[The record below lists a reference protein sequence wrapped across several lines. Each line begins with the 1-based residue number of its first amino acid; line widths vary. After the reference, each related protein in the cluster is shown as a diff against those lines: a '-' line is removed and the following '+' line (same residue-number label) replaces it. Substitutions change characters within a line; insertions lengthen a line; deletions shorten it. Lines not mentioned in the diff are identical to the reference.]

1 MSTKERPI
9 LFSGPMV
16 RAIQDGRKT
25 QTRRVMK
32 HQPETVCG
40 KPERPDAGWWN
51 EKGQF
56 WMKRSTVAN
65 FECPYGKPGDRL
77 WVRETFYQFGH
88 WESVPGVKT
97 KTGRMKWRFVA
108 HDDFVLYDAPDEFRK
123 GRHHK
128 DPATP
133 AWHKRL
139 GRFMPRWASR
149 ITLEITGVRVE
160 RVQDIT
166 ETDAIAEGLTEYFW
180 NSEAAALPHLAA
192 EIKAGTR
199 YWQHVIPKRSR
210 QGSVWNKA
218 NLAFRELWNDINGPD
233 SWDANPWVWVVEF
246 KRLEAAQ

>member
-16 RAIQDGRKT
+16 RAILQGRKT
-25 QTRRVMK
+25 QTRRIVK
-32 HQPETVCG
+32 GDPATVISNIRTRDEKVIIPE
-40 KPERPDAGWWN
+40 WW
-51 EKGQF
+51 F
-56 WMKRSTVAN
+56 SY
-65 FECPYGKPGDRL
+65 CPYGQPGDRL

-108 HDDFVLYDAPDEFRK
+108 HNDFVLYDAPDEFRK

-149 ITLEITGVRVE
+149 ITLEITGVRAE
-160 RVQDIT
+160 RLNDISN
-166 ETDAIAEGLTEYFW
+166 EDCVAEGITAIGKGVRMPDGRYAQAGRYET
-180 NSEAAALPHLAA
+180 
-192 EIKAGTR
+192 KAST
-199 YWQHVIPKRSR
+199 VR
-210 QGSVWNKA
+210 QLYS
-218 NLAFRELWNDINGPD
+218 ELWESINGPG
-233 SWDANPWVWVVEF
+233 SWGVNPWVWVVEF
-246 KRLEAAQ
+246 KRVGGQP